1 MDLDLGPELWRIR
14 STGPPL
20 DQDVPVVTVRL
31 VASNLAGVMAHVK
44 EVMESTVAGLAAD
57 RSPVDPRWEQ
67 DLPGW
72 FVGSFPREGFGSL
85 AEWLTAMTEGNR
97 AWRWW
102 WADGG
107 EVLVLVE
114 GASYNLD
121 ALVALM
127 TSAGADQVAAPER
140 WTHPATLPWSLRP
153 RCSVWDAPGV
163 ARSARPWMPVPQ
175 RRLFDRV
182 AHSRLLWSFV
192 VLPFFAPGV
201 LLHWAIQGWPG
212 DLVEPSMVPMLV
224 VLSVVAVAETVFVV
238 RWLRRPVER
247 D

>member
-1 MDLDLGPELWRIR
+1 MDLDPGPELWRIR
-14 STGPPL
+14 GTAPPL
-20 DQDVPVVTVRL
+20 HQDALVVTVRL
-31 VASNLAGVMAHVK
+31 VASNPAGVMAHVK
-44 EVMESTVAGLAAD
+44 EVMEKTVQGLAAD
-57 RSPVDPRWEQ
+57 RSPLDPRWEQ

-102 WADGG
+102 WADRG
-107 EVLVLVE
+107 EVLVLV
-114 GASYNLD
+114 GAASYSLD
-121 ALVALM
+121 ALLALV
-127 TSAGADQVAAPER
+127 TSAGAHRVVVSAPER
-140 WTHPATLPWSLRP
+140 PTDPATLPWSRRP
-153 RCSVWDAPGV
+153 RRVVWD
-163 ARSARPWMPVPQ
+163 VPID
-175 RRLFDRV
+175 RRLL
-182 AHSRLLWSFV
+182 ALA
-192 VLPFFAPGV
+192 VLPFFGPGTLV
-201 LLHWAIQGWPG
+201 HWAAQGWPS

>member
-1 MDLDLGPELWRIR
+1 VDLDLGPELWRIR

-102 WADGG
+102 WADRG

-140 WTHPATLPWSLRP
+140 WTL
-153 RCSVWDAPGV
+153 
-163 ARSARPWMPVPQ
+163 PQ
-175 RRLFDRV
+175 RRLHDRV
-182 AHSRLLWSFV
+182 AHSKLLWSFV

-201 LLHWAIQGWPG
+201 LLHWAVRGWPG